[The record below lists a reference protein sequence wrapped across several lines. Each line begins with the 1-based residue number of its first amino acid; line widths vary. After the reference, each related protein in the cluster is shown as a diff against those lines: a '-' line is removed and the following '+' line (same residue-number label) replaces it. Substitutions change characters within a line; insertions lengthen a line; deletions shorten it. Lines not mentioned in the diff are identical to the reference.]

1 MRREPV
7 SSSNVAEVGYDER
20 KRVLEVKYKH
30 GGLYQYFEVPSI
42 IYSDL
47 LQAASV
53 GKFVNANVKGSFRY
67 AKV

>member
-1 MRREPV
+1 MTREPV
-7 SSSNVAEVGYDER
+7 SSSNVAEVGYDENQ
-20 KRVLEVKYKH
+20 RVLEVKFKN
-30 GGLYQYFEVPSI
+30 GGLYQYFEVPSR

-53 GKFVNANVKGSFRY
+53 GKFLNANVKGSYRY